1 MRKASAVVTLKCKC
15 TEPKIERMS
24 DDLIKI
30 ADTELNYIHFEKD
43 SDDAINKSDEDFAL

>member
-15 TEPKIERMS
+15 TELEIERMS

-43 SDDAINKSDEDFAL
+43 SDDAINKSVEDFAL